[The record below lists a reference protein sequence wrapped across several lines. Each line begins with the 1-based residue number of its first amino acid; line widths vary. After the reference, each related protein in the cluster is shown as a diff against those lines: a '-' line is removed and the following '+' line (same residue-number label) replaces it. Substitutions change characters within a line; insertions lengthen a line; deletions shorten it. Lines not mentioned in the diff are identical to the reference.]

1 MSMIFTDSSTVIK
14 RYVRETGSQW
24 VKNIFTAAPANQV
37 FVAAITRVEVVSAI
51 TRRGRGD
58 ARSQRI
64 AASACALFLADYAAD
79 YETVEVSQYLLEQAV
94 QLAQLHGLR
103 GYDAVQLAAGR
114 EVNRQALTAGL
125 PLITFV
131 SGDKELN
138 TAASAEGM
146 TVDDP
151 NAHP

>member
-1 MSMIFTDSSTVIK
+1 MSIVFTDSSAVIK

-24 VKNIFTAAPANQV
+24 VKSLFTALPANQV
-37 FVAAITRVEVVSAI
+37 FVAGVTSVEVVSAI

-64 AASACALFLADYAAD
+64 AASTCALFLKDYAAD
-79 YETVEVSQYLLEQAV
+79 YEIVEVSEFLLAQAV
-94 QLAQLHGLR
+94 QLAQSYGLR

-114 EVNRQALTAGL
+114 EVNQFCLAAGL
-125 PLITFV
+125 QPIIFV
-131 SGDKELN
+131 SADRDLN
-138 TAASAEGM
+138 AAASAEGM
-146 TVDDP
+146 TVEDP

>member
-1 MSMIFTDSSTVIK
+1 MNMIFTDSSTVIK

-24 VKNIFTAAPANQV
+24 VKTIFAAVPTNQV

-58 ARSQRI
+58 ARAERI
-64 AASACALFLADYAAD
+64 ASSACTLFLTDYAAD
-79 YETVEVSQYLLEQAV
+79 YEIVEVSALLLDQAV
-94 QLAQLHGLR
+94 QLAQLYGLR

-114 EVNRQALTAGL
+114 EVNRQALTVGL
-125 PLITFV
+125 PPIIFV
-131 SGDKELN
+131 SADKELN
-138 TAASAEGM
+138 AAASAEGL

>member
-1 MSMIFTDSSTVIK
+1 MDMIFTDSSAVIK

-24 VKNIFTAAPANQV
+24 VKAIFTTAPANQV

-51 TRRGRGD
+51 MRRGRGD

-64 AASACALFLADYAAD
+64 ASAACALFLTDYAAD
-79 YETVEVSQYLLEQAV
+79 YESVEVSAFLLDQAV
-94 QLAQLHGLR
+94 QLAQLYGLR

-125 PLITFV
+125 PAIIFV
-131 SGDKELN
+131 SGDRELN
-138 TAASAEGM
+138 TAASAEGLA
-146 TVDDP
+146 VDDP
-151 NAHP
+151 NALP